1 MADGE
6 LALLAALGARLDE
19 RFEALNDRL
28 AGLSQRLDRHD
39 GEHAQLTVGL
49 AQRLDRH
56 DAIHAQL
63 SEARET
69 GAERARAAE
78 RQIMDRI
85 VKIQTMLDMSGSP
98 VDEGQRITRIESAI
112 RGLNLMVTAIGAS
125 IALVV
130 ASVTGLIGA
139 VVQSLGGNRP
149 PHT

>member
-1 MADGE
+1 MAEGE
-6 LALLAALGARLDE
+6 LALLAALATGVENIIKRLDH
-19 RFEALNDRL
+19 
-28 AGLSQRLDRHD
+28 HD
-39 GEHAQLTVGL
+39 DEHVQL

-56 DAIHAQL
+56 DAIHTAL
-63 SEARET
+63 ADARET

-78 RQIMDRI
+78 REIMDRI
-85 VKIQTMLDMSGSP
+85 VKIQTMLDMTGSP
-98 VDEGQRITRIESAI
+98 VDAGQRITRIESAV

-139 VVQSLGGNRP
+139 VVQSIGGRP

>member
-39 GEHAQLTVGL
+39 GEHAQLTVAL

-85 VKIQTMLDMSGSP
+85 VKIQTMLDLSGSP